1 MISGVDQ
8 GGGGTN
14 TSTTTAT
21 NSDNLNEE
29 TVLEPT
35 SDGSVSGGS
44 SSNTLSATG
53 DITVNEESPQAL
65 TELGQALSQAG
76 AATDLALEEEYD
88 TTKEYGSLVG
98 QNTQTPT
105 QQIIPIII
113 ALALLAGA
121 YVYFNRRG

>member
-1 MISGVDQ
+1 MISGVNQD
-8 GGGGTN
+8 GSGSN

-29 TVLEPT
+29 TVLQPT

-53 DITVNEESPQAL
+53 DLTVNEESPQAL

>member
-1 MISGVDQ
+1 MISGVNQD
-8 GGGGTN
+8 GSGSN